1 MKKILFIAFAF
12 SIVITSCDVLEG
24 PFDEQVNNTIDTTK
38 PLRKILLEDYTG
50 HTCGNCPC
58 AAEEAKKL
66 DSIYGER
73 VIVVSTHVGFFAEPY
88 PGGSKFRT
96 DYRTTA
102 GEELATAF
110 DVGCN
115 TCGIGLPAGMVSRTP
130 YNSDRVLSATAWA
143 SAIASL
149 DTAVIAEIDM
159 SKTYNAATRTVTIE
173 IATKYLKEAS
183 AEHQLVLYAV
193 EDSVINWQKYYAQ
206 CSPTG
211 GNLDVPDFVHRHLLR
226 AAVNSTW
233 GDKLY
238 TINSIIPKGYNTNKT
253 YTHTLDPSWSDKHMS
268 YVAFIQDN
276 VTKEIIQ
283 AEEIHLY

>member
-1 MKKILFIAFAF
+1 MKKILFIALAF
-12 SIVITSCDVLEG
+12 SFAITSCDVLDG
-24 PFDEQVNNTIDTTK
+24 SFDEQANNNIDTTK

-73 VIVVSTHVGFFAEPY
+73 IIVVSTHVGFFAEPY
-88 PGGSKFRT
+88 PSGSKFRT

-149 DTAVIAEIDM
+149 DTAVIAELDM
-159 SKTYNAATRTVTIE
+159 SKTYNAGTRTVTIQ
-173 IATKYLKEAS
+173 ISAKYLKEAS

-211 GNLDVPDFVHRHLLR
+211 GNVDVPDFVHRHLLR

-253 YTHTLDPSWSDKHMS
+253 YTHTLDPSWSDKHMT

>member
-1 MKKILFIAFAF
+1 MKKILFIALAI
-12 SIVITSCDVLEG
+12 SIGFTSCDVLEG
-24 PFDEQVNNTIDTTK
+24 PFDEQTNNTIDTTK

-58 AAEEAKKL
+58 AAEEAKLL

-88 PGGSKFRT
+88 PSGSKFRS
-96 DYRTTA
+96 DFRTTA

-115 TCGIGLPAGMVSRTP
+115 TCGIGLPAGMISRTK
-130 YNSDRVLSATAWA
+130 YNNDRVLSSTAWA
-143 SAIASL
+143 SAIAQL
-149 DTAVIAEIDM
+149 DTAVIAEMEM
-159 SKTYNAATRTVTIE
+159 SKTYNSTSRTVNISVE
-173 IATKYLKEAS
+173 VKYLKAAS

-193 EDSVINWQKYYAQ
+193 EDSVINWQKFYAQ

-211 GNLDVPDFVHRHLLR
+211 GNIDVPDFIHRHLLR
-226 AAVNSTW
+226 GAVNSTW

-238 TINSIIPKGYNTNKT
+238 TINTIIPKGYTTTKT
-253 YTHTLDPSWSDKHMS
+253 YSQVLDPTWSDKHMS

-276 VTKEIIQ
+276 VTKEVIQ

>member
-1 MKKILFIAFAF
+1 MKKIVFIALAI
-12 SIVITSCDVLEG
+12 SIGFTSCDVLEG
-24 PFDEQVNNTIDTTK
+24 PFDEQTNNTIDTTK

-73 VIVVSTHVGFFAEPY
+73 VIVVATHVGFFAEPY
-88 PGGSKFRT
+88 PSGSKFRS

-115 TCGIGLPAGMVSRTP
+115 TCGIGLPAGMVSRTK
-130 YNSDRVLSATAWA
+130 YNNDRVLSSTAWA
-143 SAIASL
+143 SAIAQL
-149 DTAVIAEIDM
+149 DTAVIAEMEM
-159 SKTYNAATRTVTIE
+159 SKTYNATNRTVNISVE
-173 IATKYLKEAS
+173 VKYLKAAS

-193 EDSVINWQKYYAQ
+193 EDSVINWQKFYAQ

-211 GNLDVPDFVHRHLLR
+211 ANVDIQNFVHRHLLR
-226 AAVNSTW
+226 GAVNSTW

-238 TINSIIPKGYNTNKT
+238 TINTIIPKGYSTIKT
-253 YTHTLDPSWSDKHMS
+253 FTHTVDPTWNDKHMS

-276 VTKEIIQ
+276 VTKEVIQ
-283 AEEIHLY
+283 VEEIHLY